1 MYTHVSEGGR
11 RAVHLVFS
19 LECVW
24 RFSSRTLV
32 GRQDARTP
40 GRCSIVLVG
49 TLDVH
54 ACVRGRTPATRV
66 ISIQLK
72 HQLAIRIPHSGCT
85 VAVLNILGLAI
96 PPIARLKVTDVDTRV
111 GGYRVVF
118 AFVVWALRYV

>member
-1 MYTHVSEGGR
+1 MR
-11 RAVHLVFS
+11 
-19 LECVW
+19 
-24 RFSSRTLV
+24 V
-32 GRQDARTP
+32 GRADKVTTTPTVVVLNILGLILPQSPTVRHYAAPRAR
-40 GRCSIVLVG
+40 GALR
-49 TLDVH
+49 
-54 ACVRGRTPATRV
+54 RV
-66 ISIQLK
+66 ISVQLK